1 MGKPSRQRSHA
12 PTPRQTDPRPIDAG
26 ALALADRIT
35 RDAAIR
41 TMYADGWRVGD
52 IAYRYGITMFR
63 VYGILAAPKLGVTHQ
78 LWGAWQHLAASG
90 NAYAQ
95 RVIEIVEASETSG
108 ETR

>member
-1 MGKPSRQRSHA
+1 MGKPPRQRSHA
-12 PTPRQTDPRPIDAG
+12 PTPRRTGPRPIDAG
-26 ALALADRIT
+26 ALELADRIT

-63 VYGILAAPKLGVTHQ
+63 VYSILSSPKLGVTHQ
-78 LWGAWQHLAASG
+78 LWGAWRQLAENG

-95 RVIEIVEASETSG
+95 RVIEIVEASETS
-108 ETR
+108 EESR